1 MNSAIKHW
9 KMKVYN
15 ALIVIP
21 FMHEIAPFMQGGF
34 FVLIIMLEY
43 KRPVKYKNK
52 FKWR

>member
-9 KMKVYN
+9 KIKICN

-34 FVLIIMLEY
+34 FCINNYVRIQATGQI
-43 KRPVKYKNK
+43 
-52 FKWR
+52 